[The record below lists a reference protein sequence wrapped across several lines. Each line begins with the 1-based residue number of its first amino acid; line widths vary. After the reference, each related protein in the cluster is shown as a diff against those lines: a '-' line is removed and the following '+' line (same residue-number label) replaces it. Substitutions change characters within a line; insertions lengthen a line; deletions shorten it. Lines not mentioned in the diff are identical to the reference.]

1 MFQMGGTFYRKPW
14 ISAHFAGSLSS
25 CTQGTML
32 SSNLRKHPQDFQ
44 PLLEMEIQQETTNT
58 PGN

>member
-1 MFQMGGTFYRKPW
+1 MFQMGETFYSKPW
-14 ISAHFAGSLSS
+14 ISAHFAESLSS

-32 SSNLRKHPQDFQ
+32 SSNLRKHPWDFQ
-44 PLLEMEIQQETTNT
+44 PPLETELQQETTNT